1 MSSAAAAARFNFTDK
16 EHRTYTVM
24 ANMILHFECM
34 SECIAH
40 MYFTNGNGEF
50 IHVPPN
56 VSVYKYSA
64 SPPLQMGSI
73 DALGGGDPDDRGGG
87 GGVRPT
93 KTLIP
98 VVDVTDSIKS
108 IASTPQ
114 KNTRTV
120 TVYTTTYYGLHPQH
134 QYDIYYDDTL
144 ILGIQPQ
151 YCWKFINHVMD
162 SKRQ

>member
-120 TVYTTTYYGLHPQH
+120 TVYTTTYYGKQ
-134 QYDIYYDDTL
+134 Q
-144 ILGIQPQ
+144 QQ
-151 YCWKFINHVMD
+151 
-162 SKRQ
+162 